1 MGLDL
6 AFQPANLFPSGTKH
20 MDSLKKPFVAPSLTV
35 EASLEDVTLVSGG
48 GRGKKH
54 GHNNNHN
61 NNHNNHN
68 NNHNNGHRGS

>member
-1 MGLDL
+1 
-6 AFQPANLFPSGTKH
+6 
-20 MDSLKKPFVAPSLTV
+20 MDTLKKPFVAPSLTI

-48 GRGKKH
+48 GRGGKKH
-54 GHNNNHN
+54 GHNNN

>member
-1 MGLDL
+1 
-6 AFQPANLFPSGTKH
+6 

-48 GRGKKH
+48 GRRGKNH

-61 NNHNNHN
+61 NNHNNHH

>member
-1 MGLDL
+1 ME
-6 AFQPANLFPSGTKH
+6 T
-20 MDSLKKPFVAPSLTV
+20 LKKPFVAPLLTI

-48 GRGKKH
+48 GRGGKKH
-54 GHNNNHN
+54 GHNNN

>member
-1 MGLDL
+1 MV
-6 AFQPANLFPSGTKH
+6 T
-20 MDSLKKPFVAPSLTV
+20 LKKPFVAPSLTV

-48 GRGKKH
+48 GRGGKKH
-54 GHNNNHN
+54 GHNNN

>member
-1 MGLDL
+1 
-6 AFQPANLFPSGTKH
+6 
-20 MDSLKKPFVAPSLTV
+20 MDTLKKPFVAPSLTV

-48 GRGKKH
+48 GRGGKKH
-54 GHNNNHN
+54 GHNNN